1 MRTKCFRKKTSSE
14 CVITCVTAT
23 SFGLQNIQQDK
34 IDVYGKSYRND
45 KSANR
50 ATPHYIFSNRYTNRK
65 IVEQRAEFAKYSDSQ
80 FRRAFVPQD
89 GWKLMSADYS
99 QIEIFLLAEFSDDKI
114 LQNAIINGEDIHA
127 GTAAILFD
135 KQPSEVSKEERMI
148 AKTVNFG
155 ILYGQS
161 AFGLAN
167 ELQISRTQAATFIEK
182 YFENYR
188 GVKNYIETLK
198 DLCRK
203 NGYSSTHWGRHRTI
217 KEINEKNKN
226 IRENGERMAV
236 NSVIQ
241 GTAADLIKQAM
252 IRADNEIRKR
262 GLQSRLLLQVHDE
275 LIFEVPPQEIEEIK
289 QLVKNAME
297 CDYGFKLPLKTSIE
311 TGDTWGEMH

>member
-1 MRTKCFRKKTSSE
+1 M
-14 CVITCVTAT
+14 
-23 SFGLQNIQQDK
+23 
-34 IDVYGKSYRND
+34 KS
-45 KSANR
+45 
-50 ATPHYIFSNRYTNRK
+50 
-65 IVEQRAEFAKYSDSQ
+65 EQRK
-80 FRRAFVPQD
+80 
-89 GWKLMSADYS
+89 
-99 QIEIFLLAEFSDDKI
+99 
-114 LQNAIINGEDIHA
+114 
-127 GTAAILFD
+127 
-135 KQPSEVSKEERMI
+135 
-148 AKTVNFG
+148 
-155 ILYGQS
+155 
-161 AFGLAN
+161 LAN
-167 ELQISRTQAATFIEK
+167 NWDLLILHWVI
-182 YFENYR
+182 

-275 LIFEVPPQEIEEIK
+275 LIFEVPPQEIEEMK

-297 CDYGFKLPLKTSIE
+297 CDYGFKLPLKTGIE